1 MDYIILNDTGKRVFE
16 VDPNWT
22 AVKIIS
28 SNNMTPFNICKT
40 VSIDAIKIAYV
51 MDCIPLEDIIMGT
64 VHTPNPTITE
74 VMDVVI
80 PEYIMMADLISI
92 LNTITT
98 ISIILGAID
107 LVAFK

>member
-1 MDYIILNDTGKRVFE
+1 
-16 VDPNWT
+16 
-22 AVKIIS
+22 
-28 SNNMTPFNICKT
+28 MTPYNIGKT
-40 VSIDAIKIAYV
+40 ISIDTIKVAYV
-51 MDCIPLEDIIMGT
+51 MNCISLEDIIMGA

-80 PEYIMMADLISI
+80 PEYIMMADLIGV